1 MGLRRRPW
9 LVAALLAAVAV
20 VASAPAA
27 AGDGHRERER
37 LTARDMSLASTV
49 ALRPADVSA
58 AWRSTPVPAGSGDTR
73 CAGFDP
79 DFSHLTITGKART
92 AFANANGESIVSLVE
107 VYASKRQAVE
117 DYTLGAKPAV
127 ARCLRTT
134 LERAVPAGGVTL
146 RVRSSRMQPL
156 AGVGDRSAAFRLV
169 ADVSAGSVA
178 VPIYLD
184 ALVFQRG
191 RTVTALLFTSVRTR
205 LPGQLK
211 LATTVAARMR

>member
-9 LVAALLAAVAV
+9 LVAALIAAAAV

-27 AGDGHRERER
+27 AGDDHRERER
-37 LTARDMSLASTV
+37 LTGRDMSLAAAV
-49 ALRPADVSA
+49 ALRPADVGAS
-58 AWRSTPVPAGSGDTR
+58 WRSTPVPAGSGDTR
-73 CAGFDP
+73 CQGFDP

-92 AFANANGESIVSLVE
+92 AFANAGGESIVSLVE

-134 LERAVPAGGVTL
+134 LEGAVPATGVKV
-146 RVRSSRMQPL
+146 RVRSSRMQAL
-156 AGVGDRSAAFRLV
+156 TGVGERAAAFRLV
-169 ADVSAGSVA
+169 ADVSAGTVA

-191 RTVTALLFTSVRTR
+191 RTITALLFTSLRTR
-205 LPGQLK
+205 LPGQLR
-211 LATTVAARMR
+211 LAATVAGRMR

>member
-9 LVAALLAAVAV
+9 LVAALLAAAAV

-37 LTARDMSLASTV
+37 LTARDMTRASTV
-49 ALRPADVSA
+49 ALRP
-58 AWRSTPVPAGSGDTR
+58 PVPAGSGDTR

-92 AFANANGESIVSLVE
+92 AFANASGESIVSLVE

-117 DYTLGAKPAV
+117 DFTLGAKPAV

-134 LERAVPAGGVTL
+134 LERAVPAAGVEL
-146 RVRSSRMQPL
+146 RVRSSRMQSLP
-156 AGVGDRSAAFRLV
+156 GVGERSAAFRLV
-169 ADVSAGSVA
+169 ADVSAGTVA
-178 VPIYLD
+178 VPLYLD

-211 LATTVAARMR
+211 LATTVAGRMR